1 MGFARHDP
9 AGLGMDRDIVLISHR
24 DSAELRRYHRDPP
37 GKIRLNVQTPDPDWH
52 P

>member
-37 GKIRLNVQTPDPDWH
+37 GKIRFVQTPDPDWH